1 MRLSL
6 FITVLSSIFFLQVA
20 TAKESTLNGK
30 QTVIDLDQSIE
41 AMVDVQPIVR
51 VVEPTPKKAGPIVKA
66 FMQNV
71 YTDQYFTDSV
81 LAAYFRAFY
90 DGYNMQDYAFAEEC
104 QDSGE

>member
-30 QTVIDLDQSIE
+30 QTVIDQSIE
-41 AMVDVQPIVR
+41 AMVDVPIVR
-51 VVEPTPKKAGPIVKA
+51 VVAPTPKKAGPMVKA

>member
-30 QTVIDLDQSIE
+30 QTVIDQSIE
-41 AMVDVQPIVR
+41 AMVDVTTVR

>member
-30 QTVIDLDQSIE
+30 QTVIDQSIE
-41 AMVDVQPIVR
+41 AMVDVPKVR